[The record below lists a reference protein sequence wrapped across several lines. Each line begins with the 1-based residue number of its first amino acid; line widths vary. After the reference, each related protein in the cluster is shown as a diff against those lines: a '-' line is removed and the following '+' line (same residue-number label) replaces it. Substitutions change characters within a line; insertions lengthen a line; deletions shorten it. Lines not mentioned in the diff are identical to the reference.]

1 MKSKKIGFVGAGN
14 MAGAIINGIL
24 RSGWNPSNIIIFDV
38 DDKKMNEYKEKSV
51 NTALNASDLVLKSDI
66 VVFAVKPFHLEEV
79 LTDIK
84 DNDLHNK
91 ILVSIVAGLPIK
103 FISDRTS
110 SDAKIVRVMPN
121 TPMLIG
127 EGASALC
134 RNEYVEDS
142 ELDMIVD
149 IFSSMGVAKIITED
163 KMNEIIAVSGS
174 SPAYVYLFI
183 KSIIDEGIAMGI
195 SEDVVKELA
204 VQAVIGSAKMI
215 IESDKTPQELIDM
228 VTSPKGTTLEAMD
241 VLYKNNFEKIISDA
255 MKACTRRAIE
265 ISEGK

>member
-1 MKSKKIGFVGAGN
+1 MKSKKIGFIGAGN
-14 MAGAIINGIL
+14 MASAIINGIL
-24 RSGWNPSNIIIFDV
+24 KNGWNPSNITVFDV
-38 DDKKMNEYKEKSV
+38 DDKKMNAYKAKSL
-51 NTALNASDLVLKSDI
+51 NTALNASDLVTKSDI
-66 VVFAVKPFHLEEV
+66 IVFAVKPFHLEEV
-79 LTDIK
+79 LTDLK
-84 DNDLHNK
+84 DNHLHNK
-91 ILVSIVAGLPIK
+91 IFVSIVAGIPMK

-110 SDAKIVRVMPN
+110 SDIKIVRVMPN

-134 RNEYVEDS
+134 KNEYVEDS

-149 IFSSMGVAKIITED
+149 IFASMGVAKIINEN

-204 VQAVIGSAKMI
+204 VQTVIGSAKMI
-215 IESDKTPQELIDM
+215 LESDKTPQQLIDM

-241 VLYKNNFEKIISDA
+241 VLYKNDFEKIISNA

-265 ISEGK
+265 ISQGK